1 MKFKW
6 EKKYLHWG
14 VTAFLVIAS
23 SILFFLLLNRLDVV
37 AGAIGFVLNL
47 LMPFIIGLIIAYLLS
62 PLVDWFE
69 NVCFGRLFLKV
80 FHKEKR
86 RAARTC
92 ALIITFL
99 LAIALV
105 SGLCV
110 LVFPQLFES
119 IEGIIGNLSTYFS
132 RLEAWVLGF
141 FEKNPDIAK
150 IVQSQFDN
158 ITKSISNW
166 ATNDLL
172 PQMTNL
178 AGGLTSGV
186 INMVNIVTNLIVG
199 LVVSIYVLSS
209 KEHFFAQTKKVAYAI
224 FSIRTT
230 NTLLR
235 VTRRADR
242 VFGKFV
248 KGKLIE
254 ALIIGLLCFIGM
266 SIFGMPFATLISVI
280 IGITNIVPFFGP
292 IIGAV
297 FSCILILLVDP
308 LTALYFTIFILILQQ
323 FDGNVIGPKILGD
336 STGLSSFWVIFSI
349 MIFGGLFG
357 LTGMIIGVPTFALI
371 YSLIGEIVR
380 ERLKRNDMPSE
391 TFEYEKIDHIT
402 VQEEIVYREPEEN
415 APDNSDSPEKKKEE
429 EKGK

>member
-14 VTAFLVIAS
+14 VTAFLVIVS
-23 SILFFLLLNRLDVV
+23 SILFFLLLNRLDV
-37 AGAIGFVLNL
+37 VLNL

-150 IVQSQFDN
+150 IVQSL
-158 ITKSISNW
+158 TIS
-166 ATNDLL
+166 
-172 PQMTNL
+172 QNL
-178 AGGLTSGV
+178 S
-186 INMVNIVTNLIVG
+186 
-199 LVVSIYVLSS
+199 
-209 KEHFFAQTKKVAYAI
+209 AI
-224 FSIRTT
+224 G
-230 NTLLR
+230 
-235 VTRRADR
+235 RRM
-242 VFGKFV
+242 
-248 KGKLIE
+248 I
-254 ALIIGLLCFIGM
+254 CFR
-266 SIFGMPFATLISVI
+266 
-280 IGITNIVPFFGP
+280 
-292 IIGAV
+292 
-297 FSCILILLVDP
+297 
-308 LTALYFTIFILILQQ
+308 
-323 FDGNVIGPKILGD
+323 K
-336 STGLSSFWVIFSI
+336 
-349 MIFGGLFG
+349 
-357 LTGMIIGVPTFALI
+357 
-371 YSLIGEIVR
+371 
-380 ERLKRNDMPSE
+380 
-391 TFEYEKIDHIT
+391 
-402 VQEEIVYREPEEN
+402 
-415 APDNSDSPEKKKEE
+415 
-429 EKGK
+429 

>member
-1 MKFKW
+1 MKYKW
-6 EKKYLHWG
+6 EKKYLYWG
-14 VTAFLVIAS
+14 ITAFLVIVS
-23 SILFFLLLNRLDVV
+23 SILFFMLLNRLDVV
-37 AGAIGFVLNL
+37 ARVIGFVLNL
-47 LMPFIIGLIIAYLLS
+47 LMPFIIGLIIAYLLG

-69 NVCFGRLFLKV
+69 NVCFRRLFVKM

-86 RAARTC
+86 RAARVC
-92 ALIITFL
+92 ALIVTFL

-105 SGLCV
+105 AGLCV

-119 IEGIIGNLSTYFS
+119 IKGIIGNLSSYFS
-132 RLEAWVLGF
+132 RLEKWVLGF

-150 IVQSQFDN
+150 IIEAQFDN

-172 PQMTNL
+172 PQVTNL
-178 AGGLTSGV
+178 AGGLTNGV
-186 INMVNIVTNLIVG
+186 INVVNIVTNLIVG
-199 LVVSIYVLSS
+199 LVVSIYVLSA
-209 KEHFFAQTKKVAYAI
+209 KEHFFAQTKKVTYAI

-235 VTRRADR
+235 ITRRADR

-254 ALIIGLLCFIGM
+254 ALIIGLLCFVGM

-280 IGITNIVPFFGP
+280 IGVTNIVPFFGP
-292 IIGAV
+292 IVGAV
-297 FSCILILLVDP
+297 FSCILILMVDP
-308 LTALYFTIFILILQQ
+308 LSALYFAIFILILQQ

-357 LTGMIIGVPTFALI
+357 FAGMIIGVPTFALI
-371 YSLIGEIVR
+371 YSLVAEMVS
-380 ERLKRNDMPSE
+380 ERLKRNDMPSD
-391 TFEYEKIDHIT
+391 TADYEKIDHIT
-402 VQEEIVYREPEEN
+402 LQDEIIYRKPDGEEPKEP
-415 APDNSDSPEKKKEE
+415 PKEE
-429 EKGK
+429 PPAEQEQK

>member
-1 MKFKW
+1 M
-6 EKKYLHWG
+6 
-14 VTAFLVIAS
+14 
-23 SILFFLLLNRLDVV
+23 
-37 AGAIGFVLNL
+37 
-47 LMPFIIGLIIAYLLS
+47 
-62 PLVDWFE
+62 DWFE
-69 NVCFGRLFLKV
+69 NVCFRRLFVKM

-86 RAARTC
+86 RAARVC
-92 ALIITFL
+92 ALIVTFL

-105 SGLCV
+105 AGLCV

-119 IEGIIGNLSTYFS
+119 IKGIVGNLSSYFS
-132 RLEAWVLGF
+132 RLEKWVLSF

-150 IVQSQFDN
+150 IIEAQFDN

-172 PQMTNL
+172 PQVTNL
-178 AGGLTSGV
+178 AGGLTNGV
-186 INMVNIVTNLIVG
+186 INVVNVVTNLIVG
-199 LVVSIYVLSS
+199 LVVSIYVLSA
-209 KEHFFAQTKKVAYAI
+209 KEHFFAQTKKVTYAI

-230 NTLLR
+230 NALLR
-235 VTRRADR
+235 ITRRADR

-254 ALIIGLLCFIGM
+254 ALIIGLLCFVGM

-280 IGITNIVPFFGP
+280 IGVTNIVPFFGP
-292 IIGAV
+292 IVGAV

-308 LTALYFTIFILILQQ
+308 LSAVYFAIFILILQQ

-357 LTGMIIGVPTFALI
+357 FTGMIIGVPTFALI
-371 YSLIGEIVR
+371 YSLVAEMVS
-380 ERLKRNDMPSE
+380 ERLKRNDMPSD
-391 TFEYEKIDHIT
+391 TADYEKIDHIT
-402 VQEEIVYREPEEN
+402 LQDEIIYRKPDGEEPKEP
-415 APDNSDSPEKKKEE
+415 PKEE
-429 EKGK
+429 PPAEQEQK

>member
-1 MKFKW
+1 MKYKW
-6 EKKYLHWG
+6 EKKYLYWG
-14 VTAFLVIAS
+14 ITAFLVIVS
-23 SILFFLLLNRLDVV
+23 SILFFSLLNRLDVV
-37 AGAIGFVLNL
+37 AQVIGFVLNL
-47 LMPFIIGLIIAYLLS
+47 LMPFIIGLIIAYLLG

-69 NVCFGRLFLKV
+69 DVCFRRLFVKM

-86 RAARTC
+86 RAARVC
-92 ALIITFL
+92 ALIVTFL

-105 SGLCV
+105 AGLCV

-119 IEGIIGNLSTYFS
+119 IKGIVGNLSSYFS
-132 RLEAWVLGF
+132 RLEKWVLSF

-150 IVQSQFDN
+150 IIEAQFDN

-172 PQMTNL
+172 PQVTNL
-178 AGGLTSGV
+178 AGGLTNGV
-186 INMVNIVTNLIVG
+186 INVVNVVTNLIVG
-199 LVVSIYVLSS
+199 LVVSIYVLSA
-209 KEHFFAQTKKVAYAI
+209 KEHFFAQTKKVTYAI

-235 VTRRADR
+235 ITRRADR

-254 ALIIGLLCFIGM
+254 ALIIGLLCFVGM

-280 IGITNIVPFFGP
+280 IGVTNIVPFFGP
-292 IIGAV
+292 IVGAV

-308 LTALYFTIFILILQQ
+308 LSALYFAIFILILQQ

-357 LTGMIIGVPTFALI
+357 FTGMIIGVPTFALI
-371 YSLIGEIVR
+371 YSLVAEMVS
-380 ERLKRNDMPSE
+380 ERSKRNDMPSD
-391 TFEYEKIDHIT
+391 TADYEKIDHIT
-402 VQEEIVYREPEEN
+402 LQDEIIYRKPDGEEPEE
-415 APDNSDSPEKKKEE
+415 PPKEE
-429 EKGK
+429 PPAEQEQK